1 VNALA
6 GDTASGA
13 TDRLASFAASLQF
26 ADIPADV
33 VYKAKLSLLDTV
45 GVILSASATN
55 GAQAILQA
63 ATVFDKSDTCTIIGT
78 RRRAAPTTAAL
89 VNGTFSDIL
98 EWQDGWRHGGIHP
111 CLVIPAAL
119 ALAEWRGAS
128 GAEFLSGIVAGYEV
142 ANRVAWSVHPNHMAR
157 GYMPN
162 GTAGSCG
169 SAASAAR
176 MLNCDPKQM
185 ANALGIAGFLLP
197 VSTAENLWGGYSI
210 KPLHTGYAARMGV
223 EAALLAQEG
232 LTGCPLEGSPER
244 GRGFL
249 EIMTGTRADFTRF
262 TQGLGEEFTVR
273 DLYFK
278 AFPICRQAH
287 ATAEAALHIARNES
301 VTAAEIDHVVVT
313 TYDLA
318 ADALDRQVT
327 AISTM
332 TAAQFSIPYIAAASL
347 TDRCFGA
354 EQLTEER
361 RHDPELLALSRRVS
375 VRTDVNFNARYPA
388 VTPAL
393 VEVFM
398 RDGRQFSHEV
408 EMPKGDPRNP
418 VTEAET
424 LAKFDAL
431 AGAVLGDERTR
442 LLRSSLLE
450 TERITD
456 LRPVLEMM
464 TLYS

>member
-1 VNALA
+1 VNTLA
-6 GDTASGA
+6 GDSALGA
-13 TDRLASFAASLQF
+13 TARLASFAASLQL

-33 VYKAKLSLLDTV
+33 VYKTKLSLLDTV
-45 GVILSASATN
+45 GVVLSASATN
-55 GAQAILQA
+55 SAGAILHA
-63 ATVFDKSDTCTIIGT
+63 ATLFDKSNTCTIIGT
-78 RRRAAPTTAAL
+78 CRRAAPTTAAL

-128 GAEFLSGIVAGYEV
+128 GADLLSGIVAGYEV
-142 ANRVAWSVHPNHMAR
+142 ANRVAWSVHPHHMAR

-176 MLNCDPKQM
+176 MLNCNPKQM

-223 EAALLAQEG
+223 EAALLAQED
-232 LTGCPLEGSPER
+232 LTSCPLEGSPER

-249 EIMTGTRADFTRF
+249 ETMTGTSADFTRF
-262 TQGLGEEFTVR
+262 TDGLAEDFTIR

-287 ATAEAALHIARNES
+287 ATAEAALHIAQDRS
-301 VTAAEIDHVVVT
+301 MSAAEIDHVVVT

-347 TDRCFGA
+347 TDRCFGT
-354 EQLTEER
+354 EQLSEAR
-361 RHDPELLALSRRVS
+361 RHDPELLDLSRRVY
-375 VRTDVNFNARYPA
+375 VRTDAAFNARYPA

-398 RDGRQFSHEV
+398 RDGRHFSQEV

-424 LAKFDAL
+424 LAKFDRL
-431 AGAVLGDERTR
+431 AGAVVGDERTR
-442 LLRSSLLE
+442 LLRDSLLE
-450 TERITD
+450 IERISD
-456 LRPVLEMM
+456 LRPVLDMM
-464 TLYS
+464 TSCS